1 MEVRPK
7 YRKLKAGD
15 QEAINKAFTE
25 ISKKK
30 ALLTK
35 ANFMH
40 LISLGGDPLHDKNN
54 IIYYIKNADPFYLQY
69 VLANCDVDVKSRYR
83 GGHLLDISI
92 KHNPINFMVLYSYGA
107 AISKNIFTDYITWS
121 RYNANPEIYR
131 ILIADNRVNTK
142 IRPDLLDI
150 IIRRTQYE
158 FFEFSDI
165 GIAIISDI
173 IYRAAK
179 TGVTLRHFGF
189 KSFVEFIDSP
199 VPLQLCK
206 RLIFLGLDYSFIRP
220 LYQETTA
227 SNPILDFLDYY
238 ESGFNPMDF
247 HLYSQS
253 FQQLVSTFLICNN
266 HGPNLEYLPRELAY
280 QIISY
285 LR

>member
-7 YRKLKAGD
+7 YRKLKVGD

-25 ISKKK
+25 ISKNKS
-30 ALLTK
+30 LLTK

-54 IIYYIKNADPFYLQY
+54 IINYIKNADPFYLQY
-69 VLANCDVDVKSRYR
+69 VLANYHVDVKSRYR

-92 KHNPINFMVLYSYGA
+92 KHNPSNFMVLYSYGA
-107 AISKNIFTDYITWS
+107 AVSKNIFTDYITWR

-131 ILIADNRVNTK
+131 ILIADTRVNRK
-142 IRPDLLDI
+142 FKPDLLDI
-150 IIRRTQYE
+150 IIHRTPYN

-173 IYRAAK
+173 IYRATK
-179 TGVTLRHFGF
+179 CGVTLTHFGF
-189 KSFVEFIDSP
+189 KSFVASIESP

-220 LYQETTA
+220 LYQETPA

-253 FQQLVSTFLICNN
+253 FQQLVFTFLACNDY
-266 HGPNLEYLPRELAY
+266 GPNLAYLPRELAY